1 MSVDLPVDVL
11 LNHTPTSPHLR
22 MNLVQFPQ
30 FPLLPFLAIDIRIDE
45 VYPFLSALDFGSVE
59 ASFPKLFCDSF
70 PALGGELRVKDG
82 EEFDLLN
89 EGWMYLGG
97 P

>member
-1 MSVDLPVDVL
+1 MSVDIPTDVF
-11 LNHTPTSPHLR
+11 LNNTPTSAHLR
-22 MNLVQFPQ
+22 MNIVQFPQ
-30 FPLLPFLAIDIRIDE
+30 LPLLPLLAIDIRVDE
-45 VYPFLSALDFGSVE
+45 VYPFLPALDFCAVE

-89 EGWMYLGG
+89 EG
-97 P
+97 